1 MVDAIIYLVISALVS
16 LIFIILGVRQYRA
29 KKPVTINTG
38 EKPPR
43 EEMLTS
49 VTDWNHR
56 HGRNFIIFGCT
67 LFLTLSVFAY
77 FIKKT
82 DGVVLPVMLLMI
94 VLLAEIA
101 WVMFEHQAMKKNMI
115 KRASV

>member
-43 EEMLTS
+43 EEKLTS
-49 VTDWNHR
+49 VTDWSHR
-56 HGRNFIIFGCT
+56 HGRNFIILAVRF
-67 LFLTLSVFAY
+67 FLHYPFLH
-77 FIKKT
+77 ILLKKRMA
-82 DGVVLPVMLLMI
+82 LCFL
-94 VLLAEIA
+94 
-101 WVMFEHQAMKKNMI
+101 
-115 KRASV
+115 